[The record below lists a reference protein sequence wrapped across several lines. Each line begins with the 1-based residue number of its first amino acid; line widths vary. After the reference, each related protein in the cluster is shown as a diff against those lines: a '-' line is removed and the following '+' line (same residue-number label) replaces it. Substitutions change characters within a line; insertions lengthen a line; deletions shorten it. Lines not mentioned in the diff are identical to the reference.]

1 MQKKRKAALD
11 EAKSRGFS
19 DKDAQAEVAKT
30 VPPLIRM
37 IVANSN
43 GTFIDNYF
51 RLSFND
57 LVHTADDG
65 KTKLDKN
72 QGY

>member
-1 MQKKRKAALD
+1 
-11 EAKSRGFS
+11 
-19 DKDAQAEVAKT
+19 
-30 VPPLIRM
+30 M

-72 QGY
+72 QVKEYLGTFGSNTTSA